1 MAANRETPC
10 RKFQANMFNKSKC
23 QNCFKPRDAHLL
35 SDEDFAQAKPIYG
48 GWLLLAPE
56 GTNFDNPLHRSRK
69 WQRRFFLLY
78 EHGLLRYALD
88 DMASTLPQGTIN
100 LNVCVDV
107 VDGESA
113 TGQKHSLCIS
123 TPEKEHYIRAESREV
138 IIGWQEALIVFP
150 RTNKQNQKKK
160 RKVEPPTPQE
170 PGPAKVAVT
179 SSSSLGYLSEERWTR
194 PSITTSRSVSCL
206 SQHSE
211 DSGSVIGGRKPRVE
225 SGYFSLEKAKPE
237 EQQPQQLQEQQQPPQ
252 HLPLSSSSSS
262 SSSRLR
268 YSSSDSMLC
277 SSSSPSLNTHST
289 NTHATHT
296 DAHTLSPPDTR
307 DTHSR
312 TLRSSL
318 SSSQSS
324 LDSEPGVEGR
334 GSVQVGGATTST
346 AGSMARMGRGGRS
359 YAVLA
364 DVPRARRLSHREA
377 FRTERKRQ
385 ELRERTRSPGREEV
399 ERLFGHQRR
408 RSQVIER
415 FETQQSADGL
425 EHMDTTCSSAEQSS
439 SSPKATSERTGRS
452 ERRLPAQKQDL
463 SLDASTARSVPD
475 VSGTTL
481 ASYRRAKSLDRRVT
495 ESSMTPDLLNFKKGW
510 MTKLYEDGLWKK
522 HWFVLTDQS
531 LRYYRDSIAEEAADL
546 DGEID
551 LSTCFDVTEFPVQR
565 NYGFQIHSKEGLFTL
580 SAMTSGIRRN
590 WIQAIMKSVRPTI
603 TPDVTRKN
611 VSLKLSV
618 LKPSSLPEEQA
629 KARATLDLTQP
640 TPDVSHASHTP
651 KVEIQRSC
659 EVISDSA
666 PPPEQRK
673 NRARDRRREGRSKTF
688 DWAEFHPGQDKGAP
702 SRERAETLD
711 VSSASSPSSI
721 SSSASSPAS
730 STSSPQTSSSISAP
744 IPGPT
749 SASVPGPTP
758 SERKLTRQEEE
769 VEEERTKR
777 GQDRRR
783 RFHPSSSLPPSTA
796 IAGATITDG
805 QCKPPVEVPQ
815 DHGRMEVD
823 SSACVGVATGTQ
835 AASQNPDVQV
845 EIEQRWHQVE
855 TTPLREEKQVPITG
869 SSAHLSTGDGIPPQE
884 LAALLDKELG
894 QTQRELVRLQE
905 QNSLLQEQLQDA
917 RGREQSAREGYVLQ
931 SATGQPSSDS
941 SSSSSPHQVP
951 WQRLT
956 KLNQELKTE
965 LEAQRRKHDLANQQ
979 VTSLRRSYSEAQDV
993 IGHHEGEIEALQA
1006 KLASAM
1012 AEIVAS
1018 EQAVARMRSELKLEQ
1033 ERCREREDEWTTNE
1047 ATLRAQLRDSEER
1060 LRDVEASLLEKN
1072 QALRLLERQQALQR
1086 DQRKEVQRLQERLT
1100 EVTGR
1105 LIATE
1110 EAQALRE
1117 ERERK
1122 EQRCLEEKHERER
1135 QGLTRRLAESEEK
1148 MREVEEQLQEAREQ
1162 VETLL
1167 RGSGERVVGSEVR
1180 EDVLHLQQQ
1189 LNEQT
1194 DIVETLRE
1202 SVRRLEEERD
1212 CLMCRCQ
1219 ELVNQIAEADREV
1232 GKLQERLKT
1241 EETDYYSLESSYERV
1256 SEEFAKISRV
1266 LREKEEEV
1274 RQTKETYEQ
1283 LVRQKEQDLNE
1294 AFVKMAALGSSLE
1307 ETELRLQAREE
1318 LLSQVQ
1324 RTEVE
1329 PCVAEQ
1335 ELKVK
1340 LAVAEDRIAELE
1352 QHLDALRL
1360 GYADLRM
1367 ERCSSQDNVLDTL
1380 GKETERDVSLSTT
1393 SSSLTLARSSSE
1405 TEVSLAKRQRIRFS
1419 NIQCQKYHQS
1429 QGIERFQI
1437 DDMSLDLTQEM
1448 SQDLMLET
1456 SSNLTGDRDI
1466 TQDLTQDISIVS
1478 DSSFQYCSDTE
1489 KFMSI
1494 IHALESKLQDT
1505 EEKLKDITAKMQ
1517 NEQGQPGN
1525 RVSMEESLADTCAE
1539 PDQDVPEGKSHSCL
1553 DGDSQGSLSNID
1565 YKKALSFVESC
1576 RVRVGKILS
1585 SQGEDSSV
1593 EAQVNALA
1601 EIEKDLVNATL
1612 HMRQVGVSSEVPL
1625 ASRTIESQSQ
1635 TDESTIKLF
1644 ARMLAFEG
1652 IVLEKMA
1659 FSLDDPK
1666 SDLMQSLTEI
1676 NRDTENIKK
1685 SHKGCVSIVYTD
1697 ILARKL
1703 MLESMLVDELQER
1716 LSQQACTLSDGSDTV
1731 QSVGDSVIAQS
1742 VIHNACINS
1751 ELAYSLQNLKH
1762 TYQGKFEELQR
1773 DLFKVNETLQQRDT
1787 VVREAVGAV
1796 NTEKVKQDISNKLSV
1811 DPEPSLA
1818 DTAPPELVP
1827 YTEFIEREEAHVL
1840 AEEIVERHLAEAMQ
1854 SSNTE
1859 STASLQTG
1867 RKSLIAELKRQA
1879 NVLHHLSQQ
1888 VERTCEEGSS
1898 TVHSALAG
1906 GIQALLGYRDIGIVT
1921 CSSLCMHEALIQAQ
1935 VAYVA
1940 CRLRADHQRE
1950 LLFCQETSR
1959 SMATLVQEHAQ
1970 NVAAIHQ
1977 RYQSSLEEERLSF
1990 SNTMISLQ
1998 EENGMLREETTLRLQ
2013 ELQDQR
2019 EQLAQLE
2026 EAFCKETEELK
2037 RRHAEELGQV
2047 EQERAASELALLE
2060 RATDTQREFETLLQE
2075 VEGAELRHEEHIC
2088 KLEQEFRGRIQEL
2101 ENVHQEEIQKLHDR
2115 YSQTIRTLG
2124 ERFET
2129 VEEDVHRPCTEEA
2142 QEACPMEEGEGAE
2155 QEVNR
2160 DSMSM
2165 LKERVQELELQMS
2178 SMRDELENKPP
2189 DGDVVSLR
2197 EKYQKDF
2204 DSLKETCE
2212 RGFAAMEETH
2222 QKVIEDL
2229 QRQHQREINKL
2240 LEERERLLEEETNAT
2255 IAAIEAMK
2263 NAHREELEK
2272 TQRAQLSGVSAD
2284 IEQLRMQYEE
2294 ELQSIHRELEVL
2306 SEQYSQKCLENAHL
2320 AQALEAERQA
2330 LQQCQREN
2338 QQLHAHNQ
2346 ELNNRLTVEITRMRS
2361 CLSGEKVV
2369 SPLTQG
2375 KDLYELEVLLRIKE
2389 SEIQYLKQ
2397 EINSLKDELQSALR
2411 DKKYASDKYKDI
2423 YTELSIVRAK
2433 ADCDISKLREKLLAA
2448 TEALGERDT
2457 DGGAVTP
2464 GYDIMKSKS
2473 NPDFLKKERSAL
2485 SRQVR
2490 GVRSKSLKEGLTVQ
2504 ERMKLF
2510 EAKDSRKI

>member
-1 MAANRETPC
+1 MVFLCVSRC
-10 RKFQANMFNKSKC
+10 R
-23 QNCFKPRDAHLL
+23 
-35 SDEDFAQAKPIYG
+35 Y
-48 GWLLLAPE
+48 
-56 GTNFDNPLHRSRK
+56 
-69 WQRRFFLLY
+69 
-78 EHGLLRYALD
+78 
-88 DMASTLPQGTIN
+88 TLT
-100 LNVCVDV
+100 LTLFVCSV
-107 VDGESA
+107 V
-113 TGQKHSLCIS
+113 
-123 TPEKEHYIRAESREV
+123 
-138 IIGWQEALIVFP
+138 
-150 RTNKQNQKKK
+150 
-160 RKVEPPTPQE
+160 
-170 PGPAKVAVT
+170 
-179 SSSSLGYLSEERWTR
+179 
-194 PSITTSRSVSCL
+194 
-206 SQHSE
+206 
-211 DSGSVIGGRKPRVE
+211 
-225 SGYFSLEKAKPE
+225 
-237 EQQPQQLQEQQQPPQ
+237 
-252 HLPLSSSSSS
+252 
-262 SSSRLR
+262 
-268 YSSSDSMLC
+268 
-277 SSSSPSLNTHST
+277 
-289 NTHATHT
+289 
-296 DAHTLSPPDTR
+296 
-307 DTHSR
+307 
-312 TLRSSL
+312 
-318 SSSQSS
+318 
-324 LDSEPGVEGR
+324 
-334 GSVQVGGATTST
+334 
-346 AGSMARMGRGGRS
+346 
-359 YAVLA
+359 
-364 DVPRARRLSHREA
+364 
-377 FRTERKRQ
+377 
-385 ELRERTRSPGREEV
+385 
-399 ERLFGHQRR
+399 
-408 RSQVIER
+408 
-415 FETQQSADGL
+415 
-425 EHMDTTCSSAEQSS
+425 
-439 SSPKATSERTGRS
+439 
-452 ERRLPAQKQDL
+452 QDL

-475 VSGTTL
+475 FSGTTL

-522 HWFVLTDQS
+522 HWFVLTEQS
-531 LRYYRDSIAEEAADL
+531 LRYYRDSIAEEASDL

-551 LSTCFDVTEFPVQR
+551 LSTCYDVTEFPVQR

-603 TPDVTRKN
+603 TPDVTRYVSHLAPPNLHLQTGTRGEQEHRDRSIQWAELSQRRVGELVSGTCRKN

-640 TPDVSHASHTP
+640 TPDVSHTPHTP
-651 KVEIQRSC
+651 RVEVQRSC

-673 NRARDRRREGRSKTF
+673 NRARDRRRDGRSKTF
-688 DWAEFHPGQDKGAP
+688 DWAEFHPGQDKVGP

-711 VSSASSPSSI
+711 VSSASSPSSL

-730 STSSPQTSSSISAP
+730 STNSPQTSSSLSAP
-744 IPGPT
+744 IPGP
-749 SASVPGPTP
+749 ASIPVPAP
-758 SERKLTRQEEE
+758 SERKLIRQEEE
-769 VEEERTKR
+769 VEEEQTKR

-783 RFHPSSSLPPSTA
+783 RLHPSSSSPASTA
-796 IAGATITDG
+796 VAGTTVPDG
-805 QCKPPVEVPQ
+805 QCKPPVEAPQ
-815 DHGRMEVD
+815 DQGRMEVD
-823 SSACVGVATGTQ
+823 NSACVGVASGAQT
-835 AASQNPDVQV
+835 ANQNSNVQV

-869 SSAHLSTGDGIPPQE
+869 SSAHLSAGDRIPPQE
-884 LAALLDKELG
+884 LAALLDKEVCGTEGVWRYACTPIGLVLSQQVGLFVLQLG
-894 QTQRELVRLQE
+894 QTQKELVRLQE

-931 SATGQPSSDS
+931 SCVVQPSADGAALTGGLMEDPTARWRSVMVVLGRSVKAEACQLDETALTPSPTPNSTHSTTTNSLTDKSAAGQLSSD

-979 VTSLRRSYSEAQDV
+979 VTTLRRGYSEAQDV
-993 IGHHEGEIEALQA
+993 IGHHEAEIEALQA

-1033 ERCREREDEWTTNE
+1033 GRCREREEEWASNE
-1047 ATLRAQLRDSEER
+1047 STLRAQLRDSEER
-1060 LRDVEASLLEKN
+1060 LRDVEASLLEKT
-1072 QALRLLERQQALQR
+1072 QALRLLEHQQALQR
-1086 DQRKEVQRLQERLT
+1086 DQRKEVQRLQEKLD

-1135 QGLTRRLAESEEK
+1135 QGLARKLAESEEK
-1148 MREVEEQLQEAREQ
+1148 KREVEEQLQEAREQ

-1180 EDVLHLQQQ
+1180 EEVLHLQQQ
-1189 LNEQT
+1189 LSEQT
-1194 DIVETLRE
+1194 DTVEALRE

-1212 CLMCRCQ
+1212 RLTCRCQ

-1232 GKLQERLKT
+1232 GKLQERLKR

-1274 RQTKETYEQ
+1274 RQTKEMYEQ

-1294 AFVKMAALGSSLE
+1294 AFVKMAALGTSLE
-1307 ETELRLQAREE
+1307 ETELRLHASEE
-1318 LLSQVQ
+1318 LLGQV
-1324 RTEVE
+1324 RGAEVE
-1329 PCVAEQ
+1329 PCEAEQ
-1335 ELKVK
+1335 ELKAK

-1367 ERCSSQDNVLDTL
+1367 ERCSSQENVLDTL
-1380 GKETERDVSLSTT
+1380 GQGRDVSPSTT

-1429 QGIERFQI
+1429 QGVDRFPI
-1437 DDMSLDLTQEM
+1437 DSTSLDLTEEM
-1448 SQDLMLET
+1448 SEDLMPE
-1456 SSNLTGDRDI
+1456 SSLTGDGDI
-1466 TQDLTQDISIVS
+1466 TQDLTQDISTAS

-1489 KFMSI
+1489 KFMSVI
-1494 IHALESKLQDT
+1494 RALESKLQDT
-1505 EEKLKDITAKMQ
+1505 EEKLRDITVKMQ
-1517 NEQGQPGN
+1517 NQPGRLGN
-1525 RVSMEESLADTCAE
+1525 RASLEEGTCAE
-1539 PDQDVPEGKSHSCL
+1539 PDQDVPDAKHHPCL
-1553 DGDSQGSLSNID
+1553 GSLANVG
-1565 YKKALSFVESC
+1565 YEEALALVESC
-1576 RVRVGKILS
+1576 RVRVGDILS
-1585 SQGEDSSV
+1585 SQGGDSSA
-1593 EAQVNALA
+1593 EAQVRALA
-1601 EIEKDLVNATL
+1601 QIETDLVSAAL
-1612 HMRQVGVSSEVPL
+1612 HMRQAGTSGEVPP
-1625 ASRTIESQSQ
+1625 ASGTGCKSPLEAE
-1635 TDESTIKLF
+1635 ESTLKVF

-1652 IVLEKMA
+1652 LVLEKMA
-1659 FSLDDPK
+1659 FTLEDPK
-1666 SDLMQSLTEI
+1666 SDLTQSLSEI
-1676 NRDTENIKK
+1676 NRDAANLKR
-1685 SHKGCVSIVYTD
+1685 SHQGCVSVAYTG

-1703 MLESMLVDELQER
+1703 MLESTLVEELQEH
-1716 LSQQACTLSDGSDTV
+1716 LSRQASDRSDTV
-1731 QSVGDSVIAQS
+1731 APAGGSVIAPS
-1742 VIHNACINS
+1742 IIHNTCMNA
-1751 ELAYSLQNLKH
+1751 ELAYSLQILKH
-1762 TYQGKFEELQR
+1762 TYQGQFEELQR
-1773 DLFKVNETLQQRDT
+1773 DLLKVNETLHQRDAA
-1787 VVREAVGAV
+1787 VREALGAV
-1796 NTEKVKQDISNKLSV
+1796 NNEKVLQDSSRKLGP
-1811 DPEPSLA
+1811 DPDATLA
-1818 DTAPPELVP
+1818 EVAPPELAP
-1827 YTEFIEREEAHVL
+1827 YATLIEKEEAHVL
-1840 AEEIVERHLAEAMQ
+1840 AEEIVERHLARAMR
-1854 SSNTE
+1854 SSDTD
-1859 STASLQTG
+1859 SAPSLQTE
-1867 RKSLIAELKRQA
+1867 RTSLITELRRQA
-1879 NVLHHLSQQ
+1879 KVLHHMSQQ
-1888 VERTCEEGSS
+1888 VERTHEEGGSS
-1898 TVHSALAG
+1898 VRSALER
-1906 GIQALLGYRDIGIVT
+1906 GIQALVGNEDAGNVT
-1921 CSSLCMHEALIQAQ
+1921 SSSLCMHEALIQAQ

-1950 LLFCQETSR
+1950 VSVCQETSR

-1990 SNTMISLQ
+1990 ASTMSSLQ
-1998 EENGMLREETTLRLQ
+1998 EENGVLREEAALRLQ
-2013 ELQDQR
+2013 ELHDQR

-2026 EAFCKETEELK
+2026 EAFRKETEELK
-2037 RRHAEELGQV
+2037 RSHAEELGQV
-2047 EQERAASELALLE
+2047 EQGKAASEQDLLE
-2060 RATDTQREFETLLQE
+2060 RATDAQRKLETLLQE
-2075 VEGAELRHEEHIC
+2075 VEGAELRHEEHVC
-2088 KLEQEFRGRIQEL
+2088 NLEQEFRKRIQEL
-2101 ENVHQEEIQKLHDR
+2101 ENAHQEEIQKLHDR

-2129 VEEDVHRPCTEEA
+2129 VEEDLHPPCPEET

-2155 QEVNR
+2155 PELSR
-2160 DSMSM
+2160 DSMSL

-2189 DGDVVSLR
+2189 EGDVVSLR
-2197 EKYQKDF
+2197 DKYQRDF
-2204 DSLKETCE
+2204 DSLKVHHYSSLLPVDVSRGSICRVTLISRVQLAEDLTVPCLSHLDWRSETCE

-2222 QKVIEDL
+2222 QKVVEDL

-2272 TQRAQLSGVSAD
+2272 TQRSQLSGVSAD

-2338 QQLHAHNQ
+2338 HQLHTHNQVRDRCLALTNHVSRRCFRSVQ

-2361 CLSGEKVV
+2361 CLSGDKVV

-2457 DGGAVTP
+2457 DGGAVP
-2464 GYDIMKSKS
+2464 SGYENPAGLVVALPDGTAAALSDGSRGAQESVSLGKAGTVLLLYWVGTVSVSDIMKSKS
-2473 NPDFLKKERSAL
+2473 NPDFLKKERSAH

-2490 GVRSKSLKEGLTVQ
+2490 GVRSKVRGVCMGVCSVSEEVPW
-2504 ERMKLF
+2504 
-2510 EAKDSRKI
+2510 DS

>member
-1 MAANRETPC
+1 MCVKRSAQM
-10 RKFQANMFNKSKC
+10 KLSKNK
-23 QNCFKPRDAHLL
+23 
-35 SDEDFAQAKPIYG
+35 
-48 GWLLLAPE
+48 
-56 GTNFDNPLHRSRK
+56 
-69 WQRRFFLLY
+69 
-78 EHGLLRYALD
+78 
-88 DMASTLPQGTIN
+88 
-100 LNVCVDV
+100 
-107 VDGESA
+107 
-113 TGQKHSLCIS
+113 
-123 TPEKEHYIRAESREV
+123 
-138 IIGWQEALIVFP
+138 
-150 RTNKQNQKKK
+150 
-160 RKVEPPTPQE
+160 
-170 PGPAKVAVT
+170 
-179 SSSSLGYLSEERWTR
+179 
-194 PSITTSRSVSCL
+194 
-206 SQHSE
+206 
-211 DSGSVIGGRKPRVE
+211 
-225 SGYFSLEKAKPE
+225 
-237 EQQPQQLQEQQQPPQ
+237 
-252 HLPLSSSSSS
+252 
-262 SSSRLR
+262 
-268 YSSSDSMLC
+268 
-277 SSSSPSLNTHST
+277 
-289 NTHATHT
+289 
-296 DAHTLSPPDTR
+296 
-307 DTHSR
+307 
-312 TLRSSL
+312 
-318 SSSQSS
+318 
-324 LDSEPGVEGR
+324 
-334 GSVQVGGATTST
+334 
-346 AGSMARMGRGGRS
+346 
-359 YAVLA
+359 
-364 DVPRARRLSHREA
+364 
-377 FRTERKRQ
+377 
-385 ELRERTRSPGREEV
+385 
-399 ERLFGHQRR
+399 
-408 RSQVIER
+408 
-415 FETQQSADGL
+415 
-425 EHMDTTCSSAEQSS
+425 
-439 SSPKATSERTGRS
+439 
-452 ERRLPAQKQDL
+452 
-463 SLDASTARSVPD
+463 
-475 VSGTTL
+475 
-481 ASYRRAKSLDRRVT
+481 
-495 ESSMTPDLLNFKKGW
+495 PDLLNFKKGW

-666 PPPEQRK
+666 PAPEQRK

-730 STSSPQTSSSISAP
+730 STSSPQTSSSLSAP

-749 SASVPGPTP
+749 SASVPGPGPTP

-796 IAGATITDG
+796 IAGATVTDG

-941 SSSSSPHQVP
+941 TSSSSPHQVP

-993 IGHHEGEIEALQA
+993 IGHHEAEIEALQA

-1086 DQRKEVQRLQERLT
+1086 DQRKEVQRLQEKLT

-1180 EDVLHLQQQ
+1180 EEVLHLQQQ

-1324 RTEVE
+1324 HTEVE

-1380 GKETERDVSLSTT
+1380 GKETECDVSLSTI

-1437 DDMSLDLTQEM
+1437 DDTSLDLTQEM
-1448 SQDLMLET
+1448 SQDLMPET

-1525 RVSMEESLADTCAE
+1525 RVSMEECLADTCAE

-1601 EIEKDLVNATL
+1601 EIEKDLVNAAL
-1612 HMRQVGVSSEVPL
+1612 HMRQVGASSEVPL

-1731 QSVGDSVIAQS
+1731 QPVGDSVIAQS

-1787 VVREAVGAV
+1787 VVREAVGAL

-1827 YTEFIEREEAHVL
+1827 YREFIEREEAHVL
-1840 AEEIVERHLAEAMQ
+1840 AEEIVERHLAETMQ

-2129 VEEDVHRPCTEEA
+2129 IEEDVHRPCTEEA

-2155 QEVNR
+2155 QEVSR
-2160 DSMSM
+2160 DSMSL